1 MTRKMKLDLDRE
13 KGLELFAK
21 LIRTKNVESLQGD
34 QPKTGPEPLHPA
46 DSKQKLQKCL
56 TTLDLTSLGVGS
68 CVGTGMYLVAGMVA
82 RSVAGPGVV
91 ISFIIAAIASIFS
104 VSETA
109 RNINAVFGEGST
121 TKATVGNWFKNFR
134 DGDFSLANEP
144 RGRPKTKVD
153 NDHLRAV
160 VESDPSQS
168 TRELASIFNV
178 SIPTILVHLA
188 AIGACYAEFGVRVP
202 HTTGS
207 AYMYSYVTV
216 GELIAFIIGWNMVL
230 EYLIGTSACACALS
244 ACLDALANG
253 AISGAVANSV
263 GTILGRPPDF
273 IAFVITIFMM
283 LLMAAGVKKSLVFN
297 NVLNAINLAVW
308 VFVMAAGMFYVDS
321 ENWSEHKG
329 FLPYGWSGVFTGAAT
344 CFYAFIGFDIIATTG
359 EEATNPKKSIP
370 LAIVSSL
377 IIILIAYVT
386 SSMVLTLIVPYD
398 QVDQDSALVEMFGQ
412 VGAYKCKYIVA
423 IGALAGLTVSMFGS
437 MKLSQVWP
445 ATGTPAVATLT
456 SGICAAFAALL
467 IQLEVLVEMMSI
479 GTLLAY
485 TLVSTCVL
493 ILRYQPHSTNLVE
506 LLPQSLRTPCRSP
519 TKETQGNGQVTYG
532 KELRPDQL
540 TTALNSV
547 QTSQPEIT
555 ATNNGQRI
563 TVRRVRR
570 CNSSSPDSDDT
581 YGGEEDEVGLGKDDQ
596 YLVSDRTENKF
607 YGSVHAAAAAS
618 SCGSAHQYPG
628 NTPIIGPPLNYLQR
642 RLQAAQYLCP
652 AIFPWVDRGPATEAS
667 GRYVMKLVG
676 ILYGLIVIFDLI
688 IVCGMGNMGTFTTI
702 LLFLFLFAIIGV
714 LLAISRKPQNRNTS
728 IMFMTPGLPFVP
740 AIAVTVNIYL
750 IFKLSILTLVR
761 FTVWMIIGFIVYFNY
776 GIKHSSLEEN
786 GSENVDDVIVGGT
799 AGNIELTVTDHQ
811 RQQAQQKQHATPDRS
826 IYEGQQLDAFG
837 QPVFGSTNFGGTP
850 NQHFSV
856 GGHQQQ
862 QHPRQASATA
872 SGNQTA
878 STTSKNL
885 FVAQESF
892 PTWDD

>member
-1 MTRKMKLDLDRE
+1 MKLDLDRE
-13 KGLELFAK
+13 KGLELFGK
-21 LIRTKNVESLQGD
+21 LIRTKNIESLQGD

-82 RSVAGPGVV
+82 HSVAGPGVV
-91 ISFIIAAIASIFS
+91 FSFIIAAIASIFS
-104 VSETA
+104 
-109 RNINAVFGEGST
+109 
-121 TKATVGNWFKNFR
+121 
-134 DGDFSLANEP
+134 
-144 RGRPKTKVD
+144 
-153 NDHLRAV
+153 
-160 VESDPSQS
+160 
-168 TRELASIFNV
+168 
-178 SIPTILVHLA
+178 
-188 AIGACYAEFGVRVP
+188 GACYAEFGVRVP

-253 AISGAVANSV
+253 AISKGVAESV
-263 GTILGRPPDF
+263 GTILGQPPDF
-273 IAFVITIFMM
+273 LAFVITILMM

-308 VFVMAAGMFYVDS
+308 VFVMTAGMFYVDS
-321 ENWSEHKG
+321 SNWSEHDG
-329 FLPYGWSGVFTGAAT
+329 FLPHGWSGVFTGAAT

-359 EEATNPKKSIP
+359 EEATNPKRSIP

-377 IIILIAYVT
+377 IIILVAYVT

-398 QVDQDSALVEMFGQ
+398 EVDKDSALVEMFGY

-423 IGALAGLTVSMFGS
+423 VGALAGLTVSMFGS
-437 MKLSQVWP
+437 MFPMPRIVYAMAQDGLIFRSLGQVWP
-445 ATGTPAVATLT
+445 ATGTPAFATLT
-456 SGICAAFAALL
+456 SGIAAAFAALL

-540 TTALNSV
+540 ATALNSM
-547 QTSQPEIT
+547 QTAQSELT
-555 ATNNGQRI
+555 TTNNGQRI

-581 YGGEEDEVGLGKDDQ
+581 YGNEEDEVGLGKDDQ

-676 ILYGLIVIFDLI
+676 ILYLLILIFDLI
-688 IVCGMGNMGTFTTI
+688 IVCGMEDMGTFTTI
-702 LLFLFLFAIIGV
+702 LLFLFLFAIIGI
-714 LLAISRKPQNRNTS
+714 LLVISRKPQNRS
-728 IMFMTPGLPFVP
+728 SVMFMTPGLPFVP

-761 FTVWMIIGFIVYFNY
+761 FTVWMILGFIMYFQY
-776 GIKHSSLEEN
+776 GIKNSSLEEASA
-786 GSENVDDVIVGGT
+786 SENIDDMVGGGT

-811 RQQAQQKQHATPDRS
+811 RQQQKQQYTPDRS
-826 IYEGQQLDAFG
+826 IYESQQLDAFG

-850 NQHFSV
+850 NISV
-856 GGHQQQ
+856 DGYQQQ
-862 QHPRQASATA
+862 RQGTA
-872 SGNQTA
+872 GSGRRIDQTA
-878 STTSKNL
+878 STTTGRNL
-885 FVAQESF
+885 FIDQDSF

>member
-1 MTRKMKLDLDRE
+1 MNSYAQEILDDDQLLMK
-13 KGLELFAK
+13 
-21 LIRTKNVESLQGD
+21 IRGSIVT
-34 QPKTGPEPLHPA
+34 
-46 DSKQKLQKCL
+46 KCL

-104 VSETA
+104 
-109 RNINAVFGEGST
+109 
-121 TKATVGNWFKNFR
+121 
-134 DGDFSLANEP
+134 
-144 RGRPKTKVD
+144 
-153 NDHLRAV
+153 
-160 VESDPSQS
+160 
-168 TRELASIFNV
+168 
-178 SIPTILVHLA
+178 
-188 AIGACYAEFGVRVP
+188 GACYAEFGVRVP

-216 GELIAFIIGWNMVL
+216 GELIAFIIGWNMIL

-244 ACLDALANG
+244 ACLDALAD
-253 AISGAVANSV
+253 GAVSEAIANSV
-263 GTILGRPPDF
+263 GTIFGRPPDF
-273 IAFVITIFMM
+273 LAFIITILMM

-308 VFVMAAGMFYVDS
+308 VFIMTAGICLKGSRRYWSISDSFLLAAPQNNGKLVASNGFQRNEESSTKKLGDFTTLRSYVLLND
-321 ENWSEHKG
+321 EGHVL
-329 FLPYGWSGVFTGAAT
+329 FLSCCNVKTLICSQVFTGAAT

-359 EEATNPKKSIP
+359 EEATNPKRSIP

-386 SSMVLTLIVPYD
+386 SSMMLTLIVPYD
-398 QVDQDSALVEMFGQ
+398 EVDQDSALVEMFGQ

-423 IGALAGLTVSMFGS
+423 VGALAGLSVSMFGS
-437 MKLSQVWP
+437 MFPMPRIVYAMAQDGLIFRSLSQVWP
-445 ATGTPAVATLT
+445 ATGTPAIATLT
-456 SGICAAFAALL
+456 SGMCAAFAALL

-519 TKETQGNGQVTYG
+519 TKENQGNGQVTYG

-547 QTSQPEIT
+547 QAAQSDL
-555 ATNNGQRI
+555 AAANSGQRI
-563 TVRRVRR
+563 MVRRVRR

-581 YGGEEDEVGLGKDDQ
+581 YGAEEDEVGLGKDDQ

-676 ILYGLIVIFDLI
+676 VLYLLIVIFDLI
-688 IVCGMGNMGTFTTI
+688 IVCGMGNMGTFTTTMM
-702 LLFLFLFAIIGV
+702 FAFLFAIIGV
-714 LLAISRKPQNRNTS
+714 LLAISRKPQNRNS
-728 IMFMTPGLPFVP
+728 VMFMTPGLPFVP

-761 FTVWMIIGFIVYFNY
+761 FTLWMILGFIMYFYY
-776 GIKHSSLEEN
+776 GIKHSSLEE
-786 GSENVDDVIVGGT
+786 GSTSDNLEETVS
-799 AGNIELTVTDHQ
+799 AGNIELTVTDT
-811 RQQAQQKQHATPDRS
+811 QKQQPQQTQPLYTTTDRS

-837 QPVFGSTNFGGTP
+837 QPVFGSTNFGGVAALPGPTP
-850 NQHFSV
+850 AVTLAVLLGGNLEVIMLSGV
-856 GGHQQQ
+856 GG
-862 QHPRQASATA
+862 PEA
-872 SGNQTA
+872 
-878 STTSKNL
+878 
-885 FVAQESF
+885 
-892 PTWDD
+892 

>member
-1 MTRKMKLDLDRE
+1 MKLDLDRE
-13 KGLELFAK
+13 KGLELFGK
-21 LIRTKNVESLQGD
+21 LIRTKNIESLQGD

-91 ISFIIAAIASIFS
+91 FSFIIAAIASIFS
-104 VSETA
+104 
-109 RNINAVFGEGST
+109 
-121 TKATVGNWFKNFR
+121 
-134 DGDFSLANEP
+134 
-144 RGRPKTKVD
+144 
-153 NDHLRAV
+153 
-160 VESDPSQS
+160 
-168 TRELASIFNV
+168 
-178 SIPTILVHLA
+178 
-188 AIGACYAEFGVRVP
+188 GACYAEFGVRVP

-273 IAFVITIFMM
+273 IAFVITILMM

-321 ENWSEHKG
+321 NNWSEHGG

-359 EEATNPKKSIP
+359 EEATNPKRSIP
-370 LAIVSSL
+370 LAIVTSL
-377 IIILIAYVT
+377 IIILVAYVT

-423 IGALAGLTVSMFGS
+423 VGALAGLTVSMFGS
-437 MKLSQVWP
+437 MFPMPRIVYAMAQDGLIFRSLSQVWP
-445 ATGTPAVATLT
+445 ATGTPAIATLT

-540 TTALNSV
+540 ATALNSV
-547 QTSQPEIT
+547 QTSQSELT
-555 ATNNGQRI
+555 TTNNGQRI

-676 ILYGLIVIFDLI
+676 ILYLLILIFDLI

-702 LLFLFLFAIIGV
+702 LLFLFLFAIIGI
-714 LLAISRKPQNRNTS
+714 LLVISRKPQNRS
-728 IMFMTPGLPFVP
+728 SVMFMTPGLPFVP

-761 FTVWMIIGFIVYFNY
+761 FTVWMILGFIMYFQY
-776 GIKHSSLEEN
+776 GIKNSSLEEAN
-786 GSENVDDVIVGGT
+786 ASENVDDIVVGGGT
-799 AGNIELTVTDHQ
+799 AGNIELTVTDHHQ
-811 RQQAQQKQHATPDRS
+811 RQQQKPYTPDRS

-850 NQHFSV
+850 NQQQHISI

-862 QHPRQASATA
+862 RQAGTA
-872 SGNQTA
+872 GSGRRIDQTA
-878 STTSKNL
+878 STGKNL
-885 FVAQESF
+885 FIDQDSF
-892 PTWDD
+892 PSWDD

>member
-1 MTRKMKLDLDRE
+1 MKIDLDRE
-13 KGLELFAK
+13 KGLELFGK
-21 LIRTKNVESLQGD
+21 LIRTKNIESLQGD
-34 QPKTGPEPLHPA
+34 QSKTGPEPLHPA

-91 ISFIIAAIASIFS
+91 FSFIIAAIASIFS
-104 VSETA
+104 
-109 RNINAVFGEGST
+109 
-121 TKATVGNWFKNFR
+121 
-134 DGDFSLANEP
+134 
-144 RGRPKTKVD
+144 
-153 NDHLRAV
+153 
-160 VESDPSQS
+160 
-168 TRELASIFNV
+168 
-178 SIPTILVHLA
+178 
-188 AIGACYAEFGVRVP
+188 GACYAEFGVRVP

-253 AISGAVANSV
+253 AISGAIANSV

-273 IAFVITIFMM
+273 VAFVITILMM

-321 ENWSEHKG
+321 DNWSQHSG

-377 IIILIAYVT
+377 IIILVAYVT

-423 IGALAGLTVSMFGS
+423 VGALAGLTVSMFGS
-437 MKLSQVWP
+437 MFPMPRIVYAMAQDGLIFRSLSQVWP
-445 ATGTPAVATLT
+445 ATGTPAIATLT
-456 SGICAAFAALL
+456 SGMCAAFAALL

-519 TKETQGNGQVTYG
+519 TKETQGNGQVAYG

-547 QTSQPEIT
+547 QTSQSELT
-555 ATNNGQRI
+555 TTNNGQRI

-676 ILYGLIVIFDLI
+676 ILYLLILIFDLI

-714 LLAISRKPQNRNTS
+714 LLVISRKPQNRS
-728 IMFMTPGLPFVP
+728 SVMFMTPGLPFVP
-740 AIAVTVNIYL
+740 AVAVTVNIYL

-761 FTVWMIIGFIVYFNY
+761 FTVWMILGFIMYFQY
-776 GIKHSSLEEN
+776 GIKNSSLEEAN
-786 GSENVDDVIVGGT
+786 ASENVDDIVVGST
-799 AGNIELTVTDHQ
+799 AGNIELTVTDHHQ
-811 RQQAQQKQHATPDRS
+811 RQQQKPYTPDRS
-826 IYEGQQLDAFG
+826 IYESEQLDAFG

-850 NQHFSV
+850 NQQQQQQQQQQHIGI
-856 GGHQQQ
+856 GGHQQ
-862 QHPRQASATA
+862 RQTGAAA
-872 SGNQTA
+872 SGHRIDQTA
-878 STTSKNL
+878 STTNKTL
-885 FVAQESF
+885 FINQESF

>member
-1 MTRKMKLDLDRE
+1 MKLDLMDRE
-13 KGLELFAK
+13 KGLELFSK
-21 LIRTKNVESLQGD
+21 FIRTKNVESLQGD
-34 QPKTGPEPLHPA
+34 HSKAGPESDLPGE
-46 DSKQKLQKCL
+46 SKQKLQKCL

-91 ISFIIAAIASIFS
+91 VSFIIAAIASIFS
-104 VSETA
+104 
-109 RNINAVFGEGST
+109 
-121 TKATVGNWFKNFR
+121 
-134 DGDFSLANEP
+134 
-144 RGRPKTKVD
+144 
-153 NDHLRAV
+153 
-160 VESDPSQS
+160 
-168 TRELASIFNV
+168 
-178 SIPTILVHLA
+178 
-188 AIGACYAEFGVRVP
+188 GACYAEFGVRVP

-253 AISGAVANSV
+253 AMSDAIGNSV
-263 GTILGRPPDF
+263 GTIFGRPPDF
-273 IAFVITIFMM
+273 LAFVITILMM

-297 NVLNAINLAVW
+297 NVLNAVNLAVW

-321 ENWSEHKG
+321 KNWTEHNG
-329 FLPYGWSGVFTGAAT
+329 FMPYGWSGVFTGAAT

-377 IIILIAYVT
+377 VIILVAYVT
-386 SSMVLTLIVPYD
+386 SSMVLTLIVPYEE
-398 QVDQDSALVEMFGQ
+398 VDQDSALVEMFGQ

-423 IGALAGLTVSMFGS
+423 VGALAGLTVSMFGS
-437 MKLSQVWP
+437 MFPMPRIVYAMAQDGLIFRTLSQVWP
-445 ATGTPAVATLT
+445 ATGTPALATLT
-456 SGICAAFAALL
+456 SGLCAAFAALL

-547 QTSQPEIT
+547 QSTQSDMASSTS
-555 ATNNGQRI
+555 GQRI
-563 TVRRVRR
+563 MVRRVRR
-570 CNSSSPDSDDT
+570 CNSSSPESDDT
-581 YGGEEDEVGLGKDDQ
+581 YGAEDDEVGLGKDDQ

-618 SCGSAHQYPG
+618 TCGSTHQYPG

-667 GRYVMKLVG
+667 GRFVMKMVG
-676 ILYGLIVIFDLI
+676 ILYILILIFDLI

-714 LLAISRKPQNRNTS
+714 LLVISRKPQNRNTM
-728 IMFMTPGLPFVP
+728 MFMTPGLPFVP

-761 FTVWMIIGFIVYFNY
+761 FTVWMTLGFIMYFYY
-776 GIKHSSLEEN
+776 GIKHSSLEK
-786 GSENVDDVIVGGT
+786 GSSEDVDGAGAGT
-799 AGNIELTVTDHQ
+799 AGNIELTVTEHPKSQ
-811 RQQAQQKQHATPDRS
+811 VPYPSQDRS

-850 NQHFSV
+850 TAPTI
-856 GGHQQQ
+856 GGSGSS
-862 QHPRQASATA
+862 QASHQNA
-872 SGNQTA
+872 
-878 STTSKNL
+878 L
-885 FVAQESF
+885 FVAQDSF

>member
-1 MTRKMKLDLDRE
+1 MKLDLDRE
-13 KGLELFAK
+13 KGLELFSK
-21 LIRTKNVESLQGD
+21 FIRTKNVDSLQGD
-34 QPKTGPEPLHPA
+34 QSKTGPEPLHPA

-91 ISFIIAAIASIFS
+91 VSFIIAAIASIFS
-104 VSETA
+104 
-109 RNINAVFGEGST
+109 
-121 TKATVGNWFKNFR
+121 
-134 DGDFSLANEP
+134 
-144 RGRPKTKVD
+144 
-153 NDHLRAV
+153 
-160 VESDPSQS
+160 
-168 TRELASIFNV
+168 
-178 SIPTILVHLA
+178 
-188 AIGACYAEFGVRVP
+188 GACYAEFGVRVP

-253 AISGAVANSV
+253 AISEAVASSV

-273 IAFVITIFMM
+273 IAFVITILMM

-308 VFVMAAGMFYVDS
+308 VFVMAAGLFYVDS
-321 ENWSEHKG
+321 NNWSEHSG

-377 IIILIAYVT
+377 IIILVAYVT

-412 VGAYKCKYIVA
+412 VGAYKCKFIVA
-423 IGALAGLTVSMFGS
+423 VGALAGLTVSMFGS
-437 MKLSQVWP
+437 MFPMPRIVYAMAQDGLIFRSLSHVWP
-445 ATGTPAVATLT
+445 TTGTPAIATLT

-519 TKETQGNGQVTYG
+519 TKETQGNGQVSYG

-547 QTSQPEIT
+547 QASQSELT
-555 ATNNGQRI
+555 TTNNGQRV

-676 ILYGLIVIFDLI
+676 ILYLLILIFDLI
-688 IVCGMGNMGTFTTI
+688 IVLGMGNMGTFSTI
-702 LLFLFLFAIIGV
+702 LLFLFLFAIIGI
-714 LLAISRKPQNRNTS
+714 LLAISRKPQNRNS
-728 IMFMTPGLPFVP
+728 VMFMTPGLPFVP

-761 FTVWMIIGFIVYFNY
+761 FTVWMILGFIMYFNY
-776 GIKHSSLEEN
+776 GIKHSSLEEAN
-786 GSENVDDVIVGGT
+786 ASENVDDIIVGGT
-799 AGNIELTVTDHQ
+799 GGNIELTVTEHHQ
-811 RQQAQQKQHATPDRS
+811 RQAQKQYTPDRS
-826 IYEGQQLDAFG
+826 IYESTQLDAFG

-850 NQHFSV
+850 NQQQQQQQHIG
-856 GGHQQQ
+856 GGHQQ
-862 QHPRQASATA
+862 RQ
-872 SGNQTA
+872 SGQTA
-878 STTSKNL
+878 STGKNL
-885 FVAQESF
+885 FIEQDSF

>member
-1 MTRKMKLDLDRE
+1 MKLDLDRE
-13 KGLELFAK
+13 KGLELFGK
-21 LIRTKNVESLQGD
+21 LIRTKNIENLQGN

-104 VSETA
+104 
-109 RNINAVFGEGST
+109 
-121 TKATVGNWFKNFR
+121 
-134 DGDFSLANEP
+134 
-144 RGRPKTKVD
+144 
-153 NDHLRAV
+153 
-160 VESDPSQS
+160 
-168 TRELASIFNV
+168 
-178 SIPTILVHLA
+178 
-188 AIGACYAEFGVRVP
+188 GACYAEFGVRVP

-253 AISGAVANSV
+253 AISEAIGNSV

-273 IAFVITIFMM
+273 LAFIITILMM

-321 ENWSEHKG
+321 NNWSEHNG

-377 IIILIAYVT
+377 IIILVAYVT

-423 IGALAGLTVSMFGS
+423 VGALAGLTVSMFGS
-437 MKLSQVWP
+437 MFPMPRIVYAMAQDGLIFRSLSHVWP
-445 ATGTPAVATLT
+445 TTGTPAIATLT
-456 SGICAAFAALL
+456 SGVCAAFAALL

-519 TKETQGNGQVTYG
+519 TKETQGNGQVSYG

-547 QTSQPEIT
+547 QASQSELT
-555 ATNNGQRI
+555 TTNNGQRI

-581 YGGEEDEVGLGKDDQ
+581 YGGEEDDVGLGKDDQ

-618 SCGSAHQYPG
+618 SCGSTHQYPG

-676 ILYGLIVIFDLI
+676 ILYLLILIFDLI
-688 IVCGMGNMGTFTTI
+688 IVCGMGNMGTFSTI
-702 LLFLFLFAIIGV
+702 LLFVFLFAIIGI
-714 LLAISRKPQNRNTS
+714 LLAISRKPQNRNS
-728 IMFMTPGLPFVP
+728 VMFMTPGLPFVP

-761 FTVWMIIGFIVYFNY
+761 FTVWMILGFIMYFYY
-776 GIKHSSLEEN
+776 GIKHSSLEEAN
-786 GSENVDDVIVGGT
+786 ASENVDDIVVGGT
-799 AGNIELTVTDHQ
+799 AGNIELTVTDHH
-811 RQQAQQKQHATPDRS
+811 QQYTTPDRS

-850 NQHFSV
+850 NQQQQQ
-856 GGHQQQ
+856 QQQ
-862 QHPRQASATA
+862 QHIGGGYQQRQTA
-872 SGNQTA
+872 SGHRIDQTA
-878 STTSKNL
+878 STTTTL
-885 FVAQESF
+885 FIDQQAF

>member
-1 MTRKMKLDLDRE
+1 MKLDLDRE
-13 KGLELFAK
+13 KGLELFGK
-21 LIRTKNVESLQGD
+21 LIRTKNIESLQGD

-91 ISFIIAAIASIFS
+91 FSFIIAAIASIFS
-104 VSETA
+104 
-109 RNINAVFGEGST
+109 
-121 TKATVGNWFKNFR
+121 
-134 DGDFSLANEP
+134 
-144 RGRPKTKVD
+144 
-153 NDHLRAV
+153 
-160 VESDPSQS
+160 
-168 TRELASIFNV
+168 
-178 SIPTILVHLA
+178 
-188 AIGACYAEFGVRVP
+188 GACYAEFGVRVP

-253 AISGAVANSV
+253 AISGAIANSV

-273 IAFVITIFMM
+273 LAFVITILMM

-308 VFVMAAGMFYVDS
+308 VFVMAAGMFYVDPN
-321 ENWSEHKG
+321 NWSEHSG

-359 EEATNPKKSIP
+359 EEATNPKRSIP

-377 IIILIAYVT
+377 SIILVAYVT

-423 IGALAGLTVSMFGS
+423 VGALAGLTVSMFGS
-437 MKLSQVWP
+437 MFPMPRIVYAMAQDGLIFRSLSQVWP
-445 ATGTPAVATLT
+445 ATGTPAIATLT

-493 ILRYQPHSTNLVE
+493 ILRYQPHSTNLIE

-547 QTSQPEIT
+547 QTSQSELTT
-555 ATNNGQRI
+555 ANNGQRI

-676 ILYGLIVIFDLI
+676 ILYVLILIFDLI

-702 LLFLFLFAIIGV
+702 LLFLFLFAIIGI
-714 LLAISRKPQNRNTS
+714 LLVISRKPQNRS
-728 IMFMTPGLPFVP
+728 SVMFMTPGLPFVP

-761 FTVWMIIGFIVYFNY
+761 FTVWMILGFIMYFQY
-776 GIKHSSLEEN
+776 GIKNSSLEEAN
-786 GSENVDDVIVGGT
+786 ASENVDDVVVGGT
-799 AGNIELTVTDHQ
+799 AGNIELTVTEHHQ
-811 RQQAQQKQHATPDRS
+811 RQQQKQYSPDHS
-826 IYEGQQLDAFG
+826 IYESQQLDAFG

-850 NQHFSV
+850 NQQQHIGI
-856 GGHQQQ
+856 GGHQQ
-862 QHPRQASATA
+862 RQTGAVG
-872 SGNQTA
+872 SGRRIDQTA
-878 STTSKNL
+878 STTTGKNL
-885 FVAQESF
+885 FIDQDSF

>member
-1 MTRKMKLDLDRE
+1 MKLDLDRE
-13 KGLELFAK
+13 KGLELFGK
-21 LIRTKNVESLQGD
+21 LIRTKNIESLQGD

-91 ISFIIAAIASIFS
+91 FSFIIAAIASIFS
-104 VSETA
+104 
-109 RNINAVFGEGST
+109 
-121 TKATVGNWFKNFR
+121 
-134 DGDFSLANEP
+134 
-144 RGRPKTKVD
+144 
-153 NDHLRAV
+153 
-160 VESDPSQS
+160 
-168 TRELASIFNV
+168 
-178 SIPTILVHLA
+178 
-188 AIGACYAEFGVRVP
+188 GACYAEFGVRVP

-253 AISGAVANSV
+253 AISGAIANSV

-273 IAFVITIFMM
+273 IAFVITILMM

-321 ENWSEHKG
+321 NNWSEHSG

-359 EEATNPKKSIP
+359 EEATNPKRSIP

-377 IIILIAYVT
+377 IIILVAYVT
-386 SSMVLTLIVPYD
+386 SSMILTLIVPYD

-423 IGALAGLTVSMFGS
+423 VGALAGLTVSMFGS
-437 MKLSQVWP
+437 MFPMPRIVYAMAQDGLIFRSLSQVWP
-445 ATGTPAVATLT
+445 ATGTPAIATLT

-493 ILRYQPHSTNLVE
+493 ILRYQPHSTNLIE

-540 TTALNSV
+540 VTALNSV
-547 QTSQPEIT
+547 QTSQSELT
-555 ATNNGQRI
+555 TTNNGQRV

-676 ILYGLIVIFDLI
+676 ILYLLILIFDII

-702 LLFLFLFAIIGV
+702 LLFLFLFAIIGI
-714 LLAISRKPQNRNTS
+714 LLVISRKPQNRS
-728 IMFMTPGLPFVP
+728 SVMFMTPGLPFVP

-761 FTVWMIIGFIVYFNY
+761 FTVWMILGFIMYFQY
-776 GIKHSSLEEN
+776 GIKNSSLEEAN
-786 GSENVDDVIVGGT
+786 ASENVDDIVVGGT
-799 AGNIELTVTDHQ
+799 AGNIELTVTDHH
-811 RQQAQQKQHATPDRS
+811 RQQQKQYSPDHS
-826 IYEGQQLDAFG
+826 IYESQQLDAFG

-850 NQHFSV
+850 NQQHIGI
-856 GGHQQQ
+856 GGQRQTG
-862 QHPRQASATA
+862 RQAGT
-872 SGNQTA
+872 GRRIDQTA
-878 STTSKNL
+878 STTTGRNL
-885 FVAQESF
+885 FIDQDSF

>member
-1 MTRKMKLDLDRE
+1 MKLELMDRE
-13 KGLELFAK
+13 KGLELFGK
-21 LIRTKNVESLQGD
+21 FIRTKNVESLQDD
-34 QPKTGPEPLHPA
+34 QEKTGPEPLHPT

-104 VSETA
+104 
-109 RNINAVFGEGST
+109 
-121 TKATVGNWFKNFR
+121 
-134 DGDFSLANEP
+134 
-144 RGRPKTKVD
+144 
-153 NDHLRAV
+153 
-160 VESDPSQS
+160 
-168 TRELASIFNV
+168 
-178 SIPTILVHLA
+178 
-188 AIGACYAEFGVRVP
+188 GACYAEFGVRVP

-216 GELIAFIIGWNMVL
+216 GELIAFIIGWNMIL

-244 ACLDALANG
+244 ACLDALTDGAVSG
-253 AISGAVANSV
+253 AIANSV
-263 GTILGRPPDF
+263 GTIFGRPPDF
-273 IAFVITIFMM
+273 LAFVITILMM

-297 NVLNAINLAVW
+297 NVLNAINLAIW
-308 VFVMAAGMFYVDS
+308 VFVMTAGMYYVDID
-321 ENWSEHKG
+321 NWNEHGG
-329 FLPYGWSGVFTGAAT
+329 FFPYDWSGVFTGAAT

-359 EEATNPKKSIP
+359 EEATNPKRSIP

-377 IIILIAYVT
+377 IIILTAYVT
-386 SSMVLTLIVPYD
+386 SSMMLTLIVPYD
-398 QVDQDSALVEMFGQ
+398 EVDQDSALVEMFGQ

-423 IGALAGLTVSMFGS
+423 VGALAGLTVSMFGS
-437 MKLSQVWP
+437 MFPMPRIVYAMAQDGLIFKSLSQVWP
-445 ATGTPAVATLT
+445 ITGTPAIATLT
-456 SGICAAFAALL
+456 SGVCAAMAALL

-519 TKETQGNGQVTYG
+519 TKENQGNGQAAQSD
-532 KELRPDQL
+532 L
-540 TTALNSV
+540 AAANS
-547 QTSQPEIT
+547 
-555 ATNNGQRI
+555 GQRI
-563 TVRRVRR
+563 MVRRVRR

-581 YGGEEDEVGLGKDDQ
+581 YGAEEDEVGLGKDDQ

-618 SCGSAHQYPG
+618 SCGSTHQYPG

-676 ILYGLIVIFDLI
+676 ILYLLIVIFDLI
-688 IVCGMGNMGTFTTI
+688 VVCGMGHMGTFTT
-702 LLFLFLFAIIGV
+702 LLMFAFLFAIIGI
-714 LLAISRKPQNRNTS
+714 LLAISRKPQNRNS
-728 IMFMTPGLPFVP
+728 VMFMTPGLPFVP

-761 FTVWMIIGFIVYFNY
+761 FTVWMILGFIMYFYY
-776 GIKHSSLEEN
+776 GIKHSTLEERN
-786 GSENVDDVIVGGT
+786 ASENLEETVS
-799 AGNIELTVTDHQ
+799 AGNIELTVTDT
-811 RQQAQQKQHATPDRS
+811 QKQQQQQQPSYTTTDRS
-826 IYEGQQLDAFG
+826 IYESQQLDAFG

-850 NQHFSV
+850 SQRPV
-856 GGHQQQ
+856 I
-862 QHPRQASATA
+862 
-872 SGNQTA
+872 SGQ
-878 STTSKNL
+878 SSL
-885 FVAQESF
+885 FIDQESF

>member
-1 MTRKMKLDLDRE
+1 MKLDLDRE
-13 KGLELFAK
+13 KGLELFGK
-21 LIRTKNVESLQGD
+21 LIRTKNIESLQGN
-34 QPKTGPEPLHPA
+34 QPKIGPEPLHPA

-104 VSETA
+104 
-109 RNINAVFGEGST
+109 
-121 TKATVGNWFKNFR
+121 
-134 DGDFSLANEP
+134 
-144 RGRPKTKVD
+144 
-153 NDHLRAV
+153 
-160 VESDPSQS
+160 
-168 TRELASIFNV
+168 
-178 SIPTILVHLA
+178 
-188 AIGACYAEFGVRVP
+188 GACYAEFGVRVP

-253 AISGAVANSV
+253 AISEAIANSV

-273 IAFVITIFMM
+273 LAFIITILMM

-321 ENWSEHKG
+321 NNWSEHNG

-377 IIILIAYVT
+377 IIILVAYVT

-423 IGALAGLTVSMFGS
+423 VGALAGLTVSMFGS
-437 MKLSQVWP
+437 MFPMPRIVYAMAQDGLIFRSLSHVWP
-445 ATGTPAVATLT
+445 ATGTPAIATLT
-456 SGICAAFAALL
+456 SGVCAAFAALL

-519 TKETQGNGQVTYG
+519 TKETQGNGQVSYG

-547 QTSQPEIT
+547 QASQSELT
-555 ATNNGQRI
+555 TTNNGQRV

-581 YGGEEDEVGLGKDDQ
+581 YGGEEDDVGLGKDDQ

-676 ILYGLIVIFDLI
+676 ILYLLILIFDLI
-688 IVCGMGNMGTFTTI
+688 IVCGMGNMGTFLTI
-702 LLFLFLFAIIGV
+702 LLFVFLFAIIGI
-714 LLAISRKPQNRNTS
+714 LLAISRKPQNRNS
-728 IMFMTPGLPFVP
+728 VMFMTPGLPFVP

-761 FTVWMIIGFIVYFNY
+761 FTVWMILGFIMYFYY
-776 GIKHSSLEEN
+776 GIKHSSLEEAN
-786 GSENVDDVIVGGT
+786 ASENVNDIVVGGT
-799 AGNIELTVTDHQ
+799 AGNIELTVTDHH
-811 RQQAQQKQHATPDRS
+811 QQYATPDRS

-850 NQHFSV
+850 NQ
-856 GGHQQQ
+856 QQQ
-862 QHPRQASATA
+862 QQQQQQRIGGGYQQRQTA
-872 SGNQTA
+872 SGHRIDQTA
-878 STTSKNL
+878 STTTTL
-885 FVAQESF
+885 FIDQETF